1 MTRWTNEKIKQSR
14 RFSRKH
20 SLLCVVACTAL
31 FAHAAT
37 VYVAPEPTGSDE
49 KGDGS
54 SEHPYA
60 TAAKAFTK
68 VTQDTDY
75 IYFDSGTYYFTEP
88 AAIGNKDVHIIG
100 KDDRSVIFDGQ
111 NQTRILVA
119 NSGASVHAGIVI
131 SGITFRNG
139 RYSNSSDGWGNMT
152 TLGGAVRLAGAS
164 VSGEGSTLSSV
175 VTNCAFVNCSSAYG
189 GGGALYVCS
198 GSTVV
203 DCLFENCTAGL
214 DGGRSNTQQNSPGGG
229 AIHANTGKAD
239 VQIVR
244 CSFTG
249 NICSNGVG
257 AVGAG
262 GSSLAIST
270 NAYSV
275 IVRDCGFTN
284 NVSYGYAACL
294 GLKARTVENCTFKG
308 NESRKSGTAQSSGVP
323 RNCGGVFAPEAANK
337 NLTILQTVRYA
348 GCRFEDNASLAGE
361 SAGGGVFHVG
371 GKVLVSATNCVFAGN
386 SSAAVGNVYFGTP
399 SAGGGLTMEDC
410 VVTGNWSRAEGT
422 SIYSRFGTIFGGEGS
437 GYQNATMRLR
447 RTLFAG
453 NVDHGVAGVVW
464 SPSIGTEIVD
474 CEFRGNLARN
484 AGVAPA
490 TVNFMATATNSLV
503 RGCLFAANTNHA
515 ESSSVVRFADYNFQ
529 GGDGTGSTVE
539 SCTFAGNR
547 SIGTP
552 SQYTGA
558 ICLFDDA
565 AEGFAIRN
573 CVFWDNR
580 STNENAS
587 VRSFASTKSDGTKK
601 AASYCWEDG
610 AQLVTG
616 TNGNIAGGTT
626 PGFVDA
632 TNGDYAPTKQSPFRD
647 KGILQAWM
655 SNARDLAKNVRVL
668 GDAPDMGCYEFVPG
682 VGGLSIFVR

>member
-1 MTRWTNEKIKQSR
+1 MTRWTNEEIKQRHGFSR
-14 RFSRKH
+14 RH
-20 SLLCVVACTAL
+20 SLLCAVACATL

-49 KGDGS
+49 TGDGS
-54 SEHPYA
+54 QANPYA
-60 TAAKAFTK
+60 TAAKALSK
-68 VTQDTDY
+68 VTQYTDY
-75 IYFDSGTYYFTEP
+75 IYFDSGTYYFTEA
-88 AAIGNKDVHIIG
+88 AAIGNKNVRIIG

-111 NQTRILVA
+111 GQTRILVA
-119 NSGASVHAGIVI
+119 NSGGSVHEGIVI
-131 SGITFRNG
+131 QGITFRNG
-139 RYSNSSDGWGNMT
+139 RYSDSNDGYGGMK
-152 TLGGAVRLAGAS
+152 TLGGAVRLTGAS
-164 VSGEGSTLSSV
+164 ASGEGATLSSV

-203 DCLFENCTAGL
+203 DCSFENCTAGL
-214 DGGRSNTQQNSPGGG
+214 DGVRTNDKQNSPGGG
-229 AIHANTGKAD
+229 AIHANTDKAN
-239 VQIVR
+239 VEIIR

-249 NICSNGVG
+249 NVCSNGVG

-262 GSSLAIST
+262 GSTLDIST

-275 IVRDCGFTN
+275 IVRNCGFTN
-284 NVSYGYAACL
+284 NVSYGYSACL
-294 GLKARTVENCTFKG
+294 GLKARMVENCTFKG

-337 NLTILQTVRYA
+337 NLTIPQTVRYS
-348 GCRFEDNASLAGE
+348 GCRFEDNASLAGG
-361 SAGGGVFHVG
+361 STGGGVFHVG
-371 GKVLVSATNCVFAGN
+371 GMVLVSATNCVFVGN
-386 SSAAVGNVYFGTP
+386 SSAAFGNVYFGAP
-399 SAGGGLTMEDC
+399 SAGGGLVMDDC
-410 VVTGNWSRAEGT
+410 VVAGNWSRAEGT
-422 SIYSRFGTIFGGEGS
+422 SIFNRFGTIFAGES
-437 GYQNATMRLR
+437 SSYKDATLRLR

-453 NVDHGVAGVVW
+453 NVDHGAAGLIW
-464 SPSIGTEIVD
+464 TPSIGTEIVD
-474 CEFRGNLARN
+474 CEFRGNLAKN
-484 AGVAPA
+484 AGVSPA
-490 TVNFMATATNSLV
+490 TVNFMDTATNSLV
-503 RGCLFAANTNHA
+503 RGCLFAANTNNSA
-515 ESSSVVRFADYNFQ
+515 SASVVRFSNYNADGN
-529 GGDGTGSTVE
+529 GTGSIIE

-547 SIGTP
+547 TTGVVD
-552 SQYTGA
+552 QYTGA
-558 ICLFDDA
+558 ICLRSSD

-587 VRSFASTKSDGTKK
+587 VRSFASTKSDITKK

-632 TNGDYAPTKQSPFRD
+632 ANGDYAPTKQSPFRD